1 MEQQGG
7 AGTVLV
13 LGAGGFIGGYVVSAL
28 RAHGWRVLR
37 GVRGH
42 GRALP
47 GDARD
52 CDLMRLRTP
61 QAWHPLLEGVD
72 AVVNAAGILREA
84 RGQSF
89 QVIHHDAPLA
99 LAQACVQRGVRR
111 FVQVSALGVPAD
123 GAFIA
128 TKHAFDAALQT
139 LPLSSVVLRPSLVYS
154 ASGSYGGTSL
164 LRAMAAFPGL
174 HLLPGDGRWPTQPL
188 STEDLG
194 ELVARS
200 AGGAQRGVFEVGG
213 PAPISLRAYQQTWRR
228 WLRVPGTGALR
239 TPEWMV
245 GSVVAIGEML
255 GRGPVGRTM
264 WAMLRR
270 HNVTAPDA
278 ADRLEAAFGLR
289 PRTLQQALDAH
300 PSQTQDRWHAQL
312 YFLAPAL
319 KLAVIGVFVLS
330 ALVGWR
336 TPAARIEAMTEGS
349 ALASLAPVALARLGA
364 GFDLLLA
371 LWLASGVRP
380 RAAIGAMLA
389 LVSAYTLAFG
399 IAVSELWLDPLG
411 GLLKNLILL
420 PALAVL
426 WVLADRR

>member
-1 MEQQGG
+1 MEQGRT
-7 AGTVLV
+7 GTVLV
-13 LGAGGFIGGYVVSAL
+13 LGAGGFIGGYLVASL

-37 GVRGH
+37 GMRGQ

-47 GDARD
+47 QDARD

-61 QAWHPLLEGVD
+61 AQWLALLEGVD
-72 AVVNAAGILREA
+72 AVVNAAGILRQVK
-84 RGQSF
+84 GQSF
-89 QVIHHDAPLA
+89 QAIHHDAPLA
-99 LAQACVQRGVRR
+99 LAQACVERGVRR

-123 GAFIA
+123 GPFIA
-128 TKHAFDAALQT
+128 TKHAFDAALAA

-154 ASGSYGGTSL
+154 ATGSYGGTSL
-164 LRAMAAFPGL
+164 LRAMAAVPL
-174 HLLPGDGRWPTQPL
+174 AHPLPGDGHWPTQPL

-194 ELVARS
+194 ELVARAL
-200 AGGAQRGVFEVGG
+200 AGDQQGVFEVGG
-213 PAPISLRAYQQTWRR
+213 PAPISLCAYQQTWRH
-228 WLRVPGTGALR
+228 WLRVPGTRAIH
-239 TPEWMV
+239 TPDILV
-245 GSVVAIGEML
+245 TAVVALGEAL

-278 ADRLEAAFGLR
+278 ADRLQASFGLR

-300 PSQTQDRWHAQL
+300 PSQTQDRWQAQL

-319 KLAVIGVFVLS
+319 KLSVITVFLLS
-330 ALVGWR
+330 AWTGWH
-336 TPAARIEAMTEGS
+336 TPPEVIQVMTRGTLLQ
-349 ALASLAPVALARLGA
+349 ALSPVLLARMGGLA
-364 GFDLLLA
+364 DLSLA

-380 RAAIGAMLA
+380 RAAVGAMLA
-389 LVSAYTLAFG
+389 LVAGYTLAFG
-399 IAVSELWLDPLG
+399 VLMPALWLDPLG
-411 GLLKNLILL
+411 GLLKNLIVL